1 MQPANQP
8 VHGPFQQRRLLLSA
22 QRCRG
27 LRKELISDAAADPET
42 PDGGG
47 GLALQG
53 IAAESGL
60 LVVGV
65 AQQSRRHDLGDEEVG
80 GEDGVV
86 GVQIRRNLCGKGL
99 KLNVH
104 LIQFICM
111 GVVNVSRPTQ
121 QN

>member
-1 MQPANQP
+1 MHPANPP
-8 VHGPFQQRRLLLSA
+8 VHGPFQQRWPLLSA
-22 QRCRG
+22 QRGRG
-27 LRKELISDAAADPET
+27 LRKELIFDAADPET